1 MARFTKQEDEKIR
14 ALALSGL
21 GKKAIARRIG
31 RPVAS
36 VGQRMALIGI
46 KRNTDGAKLMRP
58 APCENAGQPIAVTET
73 FAIRPYA
80 LCIPST
86 TALSANAVTE
96 ASSYHH
102 VSLSWMSIQGAPA

>member
-21 GKKAIARRIG
+21 GKRAIARRIG

-36 VGQRMALIGI
+36 VGQRMVLIGV
-46 KRNTDGAKLMRP
+46 KRNAEGAKLLVP
-58 APCENAGQPIAVTET
+58 APRDRAGQPIAVTET

-80 LCIPST
+80 IRVPST
-86 TALSANAVTE
+86 TALSAKAVTE
-96 ASSYHH
+96 ATSYHQ
-102 VSLSWMSIQGAPA
+102 VSLSWMSIQGGAA